1 MVKDELIKISLQF
14 FGEGADDDD
23 FDEYED
29 DWDEEDEE
37 EEPDE
42 DEDGAE
48 DGDNDE
54 SEDEEGDEGG
64 EDAPEND
71 DDGDEGE
78 AVSET
83 DALMAELKALGYEGD
98 DLKSITA
105 SMKKK
110 REDAESAERRA
121 ANKEGKGHVKSG
133 KPSRGTNGDGM
144 SGFTRRDIKEMQ
156 AAIGK
161 GCTEERARRALEK
174 RIRATAR

>member
-14 FGEGADDDD
+14 FGEGADDGD

-29 DWDEEDEE
+29 DWDEEDK
-37 EEPDE
+37 EPDE
-42 DEDGAE
+42 DEDENGA
-48 DGDNDE
+48 DGGDDNHD
-54 SEDEEGDEGG
+54 SEDEGDEGG

-71 DDGDEGE
+71 DDGDKGE

-121 ANKEGKGHVKSG
+121 ANKEGKEHVKSG
-133 KPSRGTNGDGM
+133 KPSRGANGDGM